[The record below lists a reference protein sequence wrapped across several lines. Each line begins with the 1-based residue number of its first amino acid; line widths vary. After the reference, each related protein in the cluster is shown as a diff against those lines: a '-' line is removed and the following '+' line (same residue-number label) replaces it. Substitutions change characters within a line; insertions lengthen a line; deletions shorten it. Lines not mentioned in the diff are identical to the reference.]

1 MSWGFENRTVVITGG
16 GNGIGRASAIAF
28 AQNDAR
34 VAVLDRDLAAA
45 EQTCAF
51 ANNGINLARA
61 WRCDVASESDILD
74 TVSAVIH
81 EFSGIDILFNNA
93 GVNRRI
99 KLADWK
105 ADDWNALIQVNL
117 IGVFCV
123 ARAVG
128 LHMVE
133 RGRGS
138 IVNMSALGGGIIGLG
153 RGTEIYTATKGR
165 GRHVARPRRGVGA
178 LRRKGKLRG
187 PRLDRYSDKRGFIE
201 PPCRSAT
208 SDRPCAPS

>member
-1 MSWGFENRTVVITGG
+1 MAPAWRFW
-16 GNGIGRASAIAF
+16 IATSP
-28 AQNDAR
+28 
-34 VAVLDRDLAAA
+34 A

-61 WRCDVASESDILD
+61 WRCDVTESDILD

-99 KLADWK
+99 KLSDLK

-133 RGRGS
+133 RGRGKHREY
-138 IVNMSALGGGIIGLG
+138 V
-153 RGTEIYTATKGR
+153 GT
-165 GRHVARPRRGVGA
+165 RRRNHRTWPG
-178 LRRKGKLRG
+178 
-187 PRLDRYSDKRGFIE
+187 D
-201 PPCRSAT
+201 
-208 SDRPCAPS
+208 